1 MASEL
6 LQLSTIISSSVEEL
20 LTLSTENAWS
30 LPVLSEPFDPA
41 KNLFRQNAN
50 ASHAATKIIAAAMQL
65 ATTLMTPAQAIQSCA
80 GGPTKAAAMR
90 VCLGL
95 SVPEILRDAGPEGLH
110 VVDIVQK
117 SGSGVDSDKLAR
129 IMRYLA
135 NSHFYR
141 EVKSDVFAHTMTSS
155 ILDTG
160 KSIQEILADPA
171 AKHSDGTRGLV
182 ALCEYRLDEGAK
194 ASTMLLENMTDPK
207 TAFSDDPTHSPSQR
221 VFKHNLPIFDWY
233 ELPENT
239 YRRRR
244 FGIGMIGVAAL
255 LGESILEEFDWSTV
269 PEGSVVVDVGGGFGA
284 SAKFIIS
291 HAPQVRVVVQDKPE
305 VVAAGRQA
313 WESHS
318 PDLLDSKRVVF
329 QSHDIFTPQPDNHAT
344 VFVLKNIIHNW
355 GDSYSLKMLSHLR
368 AAASPDT
375 KLLVIGSILQHLC
388 PSAHNSDSAPLLP
401 SYGVVGDN
409 QYFLDMVMLNAF
421 NAREHTAESL
431 DALLRKSGWKSDTIY
446 GTENIGDG
454 QQLTVASPI

>member
-20 LTLSTENAWS
+20 LALSTENAWS

-80 GGPTKAAAMR
+80 GGHTKAAAMR

-95 SVPEILRDAGPEGLH
+95 NVPEILRDAGPEGLH
-110 VVDIVQK
+110 VADIVQK
-117 SGSGVDSDKLAR
+117 SGSRVDSNKLAR

-135 NSHFYR
+135 NSHLYR
-141 EVKSDVFAHTMTSS
+141 EVKPDVFAHTMTSS
-155 ILDTG
+155 VLDTG

-171 AKHSDGTRGLV
+171 AKHNGTRGTV
-182 ALCEYRLDEGAK
+182 ALCELSLDEGAK
-194 ASTMLLENMTDPK
+194 ASSMLLENMTDPK
-207 TAFSDDPTHSPSQR
+207 TAISDDPTHSPSQR
-221 VFKHNLPIFDWY
+221 VFKHNLSIYDWY

-255 LGESILEEFDWSTV
+255 LGESILEEFDWSTL
-269 PEGSVVVDVGGGFGA
+269 PEGSVVVDVAGGFGA

-305 VVAAGRQA
+305 VVTAGRQA

-368 AAASPDT
+368 ACGIPGHQALGHRIHPPTSVPFSAQQWLRTAIT
-375 KLLVIGSILQHLC
+375 KLRRRG
-388 PSAHNSDSAPLLP
+388 
-401 SYGVVGDN
+401 
-409 QYFLDMVMLNAF
+409 
-421 NAREHTAESL
+421 
-431 DALLRKSGWKSDTIY
+431 
-446 GTENIGDG
+446 G
-454 QQLTVASPI
+454 QPVFP

>member
-20 LTLSTENAWS
+20 LAFSTENAWS

-50 ASHAATKIIAAAMQL
+50 ASHTAAKIIAAAMQL
-65 ATTLMTPAQAIQSCA
+65 ATTLMTPTQAIQSCT

-95 SVPEILRDAGPEGLH
+95 NVPEILRDAGPEGMH

-117 SGSGVDSDKLAR
+117 SGSRVDSDKLAR

-141 EVKSDVFAHTMTSS
+141 EVKPDVFAHTMTSS
-155 ILDTG
+155 VLDTG
-160 KSIQEILADPA
+160 KAIQEILADPA
-171 AKHSDGTRGLV
+171 AKHNGTRGPV
-182 ALCEYRLDEGAK
+182 ALCDLDEVAK

-221 VFKHNLPIFDWY
+221 VFKHDLPLYDWY

-244 FGIGMIGVAAL
+244 FGIGMIGLAAL
-255 LGESILEEFDWSTV
+255 RGESILEEFDWSTV

-305 VVAAGRQA
+305 VVTAGRQL
-313 WESHS
+313 WREN
-318 PDLLDSKRVVF
+318 SKNKILG
-329 QSHDIFTPQPDNHAT
+329 HDIFTPQPGNHAT

-388 PSAHNSDSAPLLP
+388 PSAHNSGSAPLLP
-401 SYGVVGDN
+401 SYGVVGDS
-409 QYFLDMVMLNAF
+409 QYLLDMVMLNTF

-431 DALLRKSGWKSDTIY
+431 DALLRKSGWKLDTIY

-454 QQLTVASPI
+454 LQLTVASPI